1 MAIDFPPPLPPQQ
14 GELQQLQQNPEA
26 TAISF
31 KEYRI
36 HWLGAKPLSDSQ
48 MQHAVDNKDTLSDAV
63 RGLAAALY
71 AAGYP
76 ASRLSYALSG
86 QDLYVLAT
94 IGKVSTVAMDPPIAP
109 YFRGLAG
116 ADPLTDDA
124 LERRRV
130 LASIHADR
138 AGIAATPSFAPGVSV
153 VPVSDGSSA
162 TPSAPLSSDYTMSL
176 MPNPGEAPDQDRFRL
191 EFGNPGNR
199 FVGRYFADLDVRA
212 GTGDGDEFRSFSR
225 FGIHGLNTSS
235 DDDSRS
241 GTYGEQ
247 NLGWNRVT
255 PFGIFGI
262 GGRYA
267 YYGLQE
273 SPIVPMPVTGLIRS
287 GEAYWLFPLFAN
299 INSRTTITA
308 KVDRIGKTTDLRD
321 EDLKVQQELY
331 NSVEL
336 GASYISSFNFLGHHW
351 DFEGGLSGR
360 KGLGA
365 ESAPL
370 TTADQ
375 SYFLLRPGLRLK
387 YFLTD
392 RYSLGLEASGQYS
405 DATVPEQQQWVL
417 GGLGNLSAY
426 LPGVAVGDKGYL
438 VRAQGE
444 AGAFPVYHGSEIRP
458 RVFVE
463 YGATRYNDLGGGL
476 PRTADAGVEL
486 GLKFLPWLSGS
497 VAYARSFVYKDIPES
512 VRDATD
518 ARVYFRLQGEY
529 GS

>member
-14 GELQQLQQNPEA
+14 GELQQLQQSPEA
-26 TAISF
+26 AAITF

-36 HWLGAKPLSDSQ
+36 HWLGAKPLSDAQ
-48 MQHAVDNKDTLSDAV
+48 LQHAVENKDSLSDAV
-63 RGLAAALY
+63 RGLSAALY

-94 IGKVSTVAMDPPIAP
+94 LGKVSSVAIDRPIGV

-130 LASIHADR
+130 LASVHADR

-153 VPVSDGSSA
+153 VPVTDGS
-162 TPSAPLSSDYTMSL
+162 TPSAGAPLSSDYTLSL
-176 MPNPGEAPDQDRFRL
+176 APNPEGGPDQNRFRV

-199 FVGRYFADLDVRA
+199 FVGRYFGDLDIRA

-225 FGIHGLNTSS
+225 LGIHGLNTGS
-235 DDDSRS
+235 DG

-255 PFGIFGI
+255 PYGIFGV

-267 YYGLQE
+267 YYGLEQ
-273 SPIVPMPVTGLIRS
+273 STIVPVPVTGLIRS
-287 GEAYWLFPLFAN
+287 GEAYWLYPLFAD
-299 INSRTTITA
+299 IHSRTTISA

-321 EDLKVQQELY
+321 RDQKVQQELY
-331 NSVEL
+331 NSAEL
-336 GASYISSFNFLGHHW
+336 GVAYLSSFTWLGHRW
-351 DFEGGLSGR
+351 DFEGGVNGR
-360 KGLGA
+360 KGFGD
-365 ESAPL
+365 EHSTL
-370 TTADQ
+370 TPADQ
-375 SYFLLRPGLRLK
+375 GYWLVRPGLRLK
-387 YFLTD
+387 YFFTD
-392 RYSLGLEASGQYS
+392 RYALGLEASGQFS

-444 AGAFPVYHGSEIRP
+444 AGAFPVYRGSEVRP

-463 YGATRYNDLGGGL
+463 YAATQYNDLGGGI
-476 PRTADAGVEL
+476 PRVADAGVEV
-486 GLKFLPWLSGS
+486 GLKFTSWLSGS
-497 VAYARSFVYKDIPES
+497 VAYARSFFDKDIPDP
-512 VRDATD
+512 VLDATD